1 MKSQFKILVLFAF
14 VSLFFTDC
22 NNDENVQGFEMT
34 YFRSFEIF
42 AGLNTF
48 ETHVFQLPNFNV
60 ELESYLTQNGLT
72 RTDVKEVIPKA
83 FRITNLTGNITFED
97 LQRVRLFITKTDGTL
112 EREIAFFEPI
122 PANIGYQI
130 DLVPTL
136 AEVTEI
142 MDSGDFH
149 LELKLNYRSI
159 PSQTVDA
166 RMNIIFQAVTE

>member
-1 MKSQFKILVLFAF
+1 MKSQNKILILLAF
-14 VSLFFTDC
+14 VSLFFSNC
-22 NNDENVQGFEMT
+22 NNDENVQGFEMS

-48 ETHVFQLPNFNV
+48 ETHVFQLTNFDS
-60 ELESYLTQNGLT
+60 EFESFLNLNGLT
-72 RTDVKEVIPKA
+72 RADVKEVIPKA

-97 LQRVRLFITKTDGTL
+97 LQRVRSFMTKTDGTL

-136 AEVTEI
+136 AGVTEI
-142 MDSGDFH
+142 LDSGDFH
-149 LELKLNYRSI
+149 LELKLNYRTI

-166 RMNIIFQAVTE
+166 RINVIFQAVTE